1 MIKPQS
7 SMNLKFDQT
16 ADTMAGTVLNV
27 GVGNKISENSSSQGF
42 DNTISAKGYE
52 SPIKKNQLEK
62 ELK

>member
-27 GVGNKISENSSSQGF
+27 GVGNKISENSSS
-42 DNTISAKGYE
+42 
-52 SPIKKNQLEK
+52 
-62 ELK
+62 